1 MWVMTWL
8 SSPTGQKPLME
19 PHHLSQNLWHRII
32 TTAVH
37 DVSLCHGLPRAVTVM
52 APTIK
57 VKLCVFDQFYRHDV
71 SFKKKKVGGKR
82 EEEKLS
88 KAVLLS
94 SIGGL
99 CVTRDLCFVSLYS
112 SHHQRI
118 GVACSIQSY
127 WSGYSILW
135 FETVFTRLQSS
146 LHNTSNTSFC
156 ASPVKQARANAL
168 SMYDDA
174 YWRSSGYSQ

>member
-1 MWVMTWL
+1 
-8 SSPTGQKPLME
+8 ME

-127 WSGYSILW
+127 
-135 FETVFTRLQSS
+135 
-146 LHNTSNTSFC
+146 
-156 ASPVKQARANAL
+156 
-168 SMYDDA
+168 
-174 YWRSSGYSQ
+174 